1 MAGPVV
7 MSLGFFQFQARGFSF
22 DGRRRDLDTGW
33 VSTPVA
39 GGFDRLQWTGGR
51 GRTET
56 ISGVLFDEFGGD
68 WSLEGIKL
76 AAQRGQPLTLVSLGG
91 APFNAFGVFVVERVS
106 EDHGYIDANGRP
118 MKNAYTID
126 LRGYEGEMSL
136 LSAAVGTVLQLL

>member
-7 MSLGFFQFQARGFSF
+7 MSLGFFQFTARGFSF
-22 DGRRRDLDTGW
+22 DGRCRDQDTSW

-56 ISGVLFDEFGGD
+56 ISGALFDEFGGD

-76 AAQRGQPLTLVSLGG
+76 AAKQGQPLTLVSLGG
-91 APFNAFGVFVVERVS
+91 APFNAFGIFVVERIS
-106 EDHGYIDANGRP
+106 EDHGFIDQNGRP

-126 LRGYEGEMSL
+126 LRGYEGEMNL
-136 LSAAVGTVLQLL
+136 MSAAVGTVLQLL